1 VEEIL
6 DFLDDDIMIRGTI
19 YGLAA
24 AAIWG
29 GMYVV
34 SDVVLVTIP
43 PFTLLTIR
51 LVLGAAVLALILW
64 RSGLTLPDWRGARSL
79 LGVGMLGFGLSIGM
93 QFVGTDKSTAIN
105 GSLVTTSSP
114 AFILLFAVLI
124 LREKPTLRHVGA
136 VALATLGVVVIVNPM
151 TADFGSET
159 FIGDVALTVA
169 AVTWALYSVLVRQ
182 VSARFDTLVVTLLA
196 FLGGLFVSIP
206 AMAVELSV
214 RPVGVI
220 NGGIVAG
227 VLYLGVISTAVA
239 MWLWN
244 RAFALVDAS
253 IAALFFFTQPLVG
266 ALLSVFFLGQRMTL
280 NLWVGG
286 VLVVAGVLLSLSPR
300 RQNGP
305 DEPGPR
311 PG

>member
-6 DFLDDDIMIRGTI
+6 DFLDDDTMIRGTI

-34 SDVVLVTIP
+34 SDVVLATIP

-64 RSGLTLPDWRGARSL
+64 RSGLPLPDWRGARPL

-214 RPVGVI
+214 RPVGAI
-220 NGGIVAG
+220 NGGILAG

-305 DEPGPR
+305 ER
-311 PG
+311 A

>member
-1 VEEIL
+1 
-6 DFLDDDIMIRGTI
+6 MIRGTI

-64 RSGLTLPDWRGARSL
+64 RSGMPLPDWRGARPL
-79 LGVGMLGFGLSIGM
+79 LAVGMLGFGLSIGM

-114 AFILLFAVLI
+114 AFIVLFAVLI
-124 LREKPTLRHVGA
+124 LREKPMLRHIGA
-136 VALATLGVVVIVNPM
+136 VALATLGVLVIINPLE
-151 TADFGSET
+151 ADFGSDT
-159 FIGDVALTVA
+159 FIGDVALSVA
-169 AVTWALYSVLVRQ
+169 AVTWALYSVLVRR

-196 FLGGLFVSIP
+196 FLGGMLVAVP
-206 AMAVELSV
+206 AMVVELTV
-214 RPVGVI
+214 RPVGAI
-220 NGGIVAG
+220 DGGIILG
-227 VLYLGVISTAVA
+227 VLYLGVVSTAGA

-253 IAALFFFTQPLVG
+253 IAALFFFTQPVVG

-286 VLVVAGVLLSLSPR
+286 VLVVIGVLLSLSSNNR
-300 RQNGP
+300 NGSG
-305 DEPGPR
+305 ET
-311 PG
+311 

>member
-1 VEEIL
+1 MKWADSQPTHLENIL
-6 DFLDDDIMIRGTI
+6 MIRGAI
-19 YGLAA
+19 FGLAA

-34 SDVVLVTIP
+34 SDVVLATIP

-51 LVLGAAVLALILW
+51 LILGAAVLALILW
-64 RSGLTLPDWRGARSL
+64 RQSDVQLPKGRDALRL
-79 LGVGMLGFGLSIGM
+79 LAVGMLGFGLSIGM

-124 LREKPTLRHVGA
+124 LREKLTLRPVGA
-136 VALATLGVVVIVNPM
+136 VTLATLGVLVIINPLE
-151 TADFGSET
+151 ADFGSET

-196 FLGGLFVSIP
+196 FLGGMLVAVP
-206 AMAVELSV
+206 AMIVELGT
-214 RPVGVI
+214 RPIGVI
-220 NGGIVAG
+220 DGGIIVG
-227 VLYLGVISTAVA
+227 ILYLGVISTAVA

-253 IAALFFFTQPLVG
+253 AAALFFFAQPLVG
-266 ALLSVFFLGQRMTL
+266 ALLSVLFLGQRMTL

-286 VLVVAGVLLSLSPR
+286 LLVAIGVLLSLAPADKNR
-300 RQNGP
+300 RP
-305 DEPGPR
+305 ADV
-311 PG
+311 